1 MIPNDAQIDLLL
13 KRHAQRAPRDRAGEH
28 LDADEL
34 NAFAEGVVP
43 ATTRARFVSHLANC
57 DDCRELATQLVVASG
72 ISSTLS
78 VASGPTEHVTSW
90 SKKLIALFA
99 PARLRYAA
107 FAVVLLAAAAVTF
120 VALRNQST
128 RQLPADVS
136 APSQAEIEVKQS
148 QQAKSDVDTNS
159 KTIAK
164 SRSVVPQPTPAP
176 NAGTK
181 RDESAVAQT
190 TQPALAKPGISG
202 IVSSPEVTTKK
213 AEPRAAE
220 TVPSFAPQ
228 PPGEAER
235 AQNRS
240 RDQQSIG
247 SLASRKDESANT
259 NFGALDRTRS
269 NVFRG
274 NQNNTEEKERSANDQ
289 PQASARR
296 ATADKSLASGRETDT
311 ASINSRSVNEL
322 RIETPK
328 TKEAAKK
335 APTPAKNVSE
345 DIPETRAVGGR
356 KFRRQDSVW
365 VDTKFKSSMS
375 VRNVSRGSDDYRALN
390 SVVRAIAEQLGGDV
404 IVVSKGKAYR
414 IH

>member
-1 MIPNDAQIDLLL
+1 MTPNDAQIDLLL
-13 KRHAQRAPRDRAGEH
+13 KRHAQHAPRDRVSEH

-34 NAFAEGVVP
+34 NAFAEGAVP

-72 ISSTLS
+72 TPSTLS
-78 VASGPTEHVTSW
+78 VASGLAEVTSW
-90 SKKLIALFA
+90 SKKLRRLFA

-107 FAVVLLAAAAVTF
+107 SAVVLLAAAAVTF
-120 VALRNQST
+120 VALRNQGT
-128 RQLPADVS
+128 RQSPADVS
-136 APSQAEIEVKQS
+136 APPQAEIEVKQS
-148 QQAKSDVDTNS
+148 QQAKSDLDTNS
-159 KTIAK
+159 KALAK

-181 RDESAVAQT
+181 RDESAAAQT
-190 TQPALAKPGISG
+190 TQPAPAKPGISG

-220 TVPSFAPQ
+220 TVPSFAPP

-247 SLASRKDESANT
+247 GLASRKDESANT

-289 PQASARR
+289 PLASARQ
-296 ATADKSLASGRETDT
+296 ATADKSLAKGRETDT
-311 ASINSRSVNEL
+311 LSINGRSVNEL

-328 TKEAAKK
+328 TKAAAKQ
-335 APTPAKNVSE
+335 ASTPAKNVSE

-365 VDTKFKSSMS
+365 VDTKFKSSMP

-404 IVVSKGKAYR
+404 IIVSKGKAYR

>member
-1 MIPNDAQIDLLL
+1 MTPNDAQIDLLL
-13 KRHAQRAPRDRAGEH
+13 KRHAQRAPRARPGEH

-34 NAFAEGVVP
+34 NAFAEGAVP

-57 DDCRELATQLVVASG
+57 DDCRELATQLVMASG
-72 ISSTLS
+72 TPSTLS
-78 VASGPTEHVTSW
+78 AASGPTEQGTSW
-90 SKKLIALFA
+90 SKKLTALFA

-120 VALRNQST
+120 VALRNQGT
-128 RQLPADVS
+128 RQAPADVS
-136 APSQAEIEVKQS
+136 APSQAKIEVKQS

-159 KTIAK
+159 KTIAQ
-164 SRSVVPQPTPAP
+164 SRSVVPQPTPAA

-181 RDESAVAQT
+181 RGETAVAQT
-190 TQPALAKPGISG
+190 TQPAAAKPGISG
-202 IVSSPEVTTKK
+202 IVSSPVATTKK

-220 TVPSFAPQ
+220 TVPSFAPP

-235 AQNRS
+235 VQNRS
-240 RDQQSIG
+240 RDQQSIAG
-247 SLASRKDESANT
+247 AASRKDDSANT

-274 NQNNTEEKERSANDQ
+274 NQNNTEEKVRSANEQ
-289 PQASARR
+289 PRLSARR
-296 ATADKSLASGRETDT
+296 ATADKSLASGREADT
-311 ASINSRSVNEL
+311 ASINDRSVNEL

-335 APTPAKNVSE
+335 VPTPPKTVE

-356 KFRRQDSVW
+356 KFRRQGSVW

-375 VRNVSRGSDDYRALN
+375 VMNVSRGSDEYRALN
-390 SVVRAIAEQLGGDV
+390 SGVRAIAEQLGGD
-404 IVVSKGKAYR
+404 IIIVSKGKAYR